1 MNADKS
7 EIVPA
12 NGTADGAI
20 ENSQDQYRAEGEE
33 HQTKPP
39 TGRLPAR
46 ASQNRATRT
55 SL

>member
-1 MNADKS
+1 MNAYKS

-12 NGTADGAI
+12 DENADEAI
-20 ENSQDQYRAEGEE
+20 ENSQDQNRAEGEE
-33 HQTKPP
+33 HQAKPA

-46 ASQNRATRT
+46 ASQNRATLS